1 MVTYSLEDIRKELYT
16 LIHQFL
22 KEREWVV
29 KEREIDRMRFYKRLR
44 LEKTD
49 DLLRLFFGTIIRIK
63 KEGSIKD
70 FIILTRRIG
79 GFLLWLYQIHL
90 KNQVQMIDDAAEKDR
105 EEQEEWEV
113 WKDERH

>member
-49 DLLRLFFGTIIRIK
+49 DLLRLFFGTIILIK

-79 GFLLWLYQIHL
+79 GFLLWLYRIPL
-90 KNQVQMIDDAAEKDR
+90 KNQVQMIDDAAEK
-105 EEQEEWEV
+105 EQEERE
-113 WKDERH
+113 E